1 MDRKSFPSA
10 GRYIPRRTVKKKRVD
25 FTLWLSDLR
34 RIYDVGPA
42 SAVGEK
48 VAASTLPH
56 SVEPQVWKDPIEAR
70 RLYCSYEVAAAE
82 DGEYNIAFADL
93 TEKLGEMKK
102 VVAAWRTKEYG
113 CGNERNNKNR
123 SDCDDGGLT
132 EGLVGFLSS
141 TSTDSTWRDEYLC
154 VNATVRGEVTS
165 TPDGGLTFKGP
176 GAGAEWPVGDMGPNR
191 PHHFADKNFTLMA
204 PVPIHEV
211 PKAGSSS
218 SIPLTGV
225 KLHDTGRTVLFC
237 LSYTNENKWEVTF
250 NGNTQNLS
258 GDPNRVQGRK
268 YRVALGMDYYVKD
281 LIV

>member
-1 MDRKSFPSA
+1 M
-10 GRYIPRRTVKKKRVD
+10 
-25 FTLWLSDLR
+25 WLSDLR

-48 VAASTLPH
+48 VAASTPLH

-102 VVAAWRTKEYG
+102 LVAAWRTKEYG

-176 GAGAEWPVGDMGPNR
+176 GAGAEWPVGDMGPNQ

-225 KLHDTGRTVLFC
+225 KLHDTGHTVLFC

-250 NGNTQNLS
+250 NGDTQNLS

-268 YRVALGMDYYVKD
+268 YQVALGRDYYVKD